1 MRRIA
6 FAFFLFASC
15 AGTIRGQST
24 HASLSG
30 RVSDSTKALIVN
42 AKIAAIADD
51 TNLRFET
58 TTNSVG
64 QYHLLNLPPAAY
76 RIEVEKSGFKKLI
89 KPEVIL
95 HVQDALEIDFEMTVG
110 EVSETVT
117 VESGAP

>member
-15 AGTIRGQST
+15 AGPIRAQST

-30 RVSDSTKALIVN
+30 RVKDSTKALIVD

-64 QYHLLNLPPAAY
+64 QYHLLSLPPASY
-76 RIEVEKSGFKKLI
+76 RIEVEKSGFKKLV
-89 KPEVIL
+89 KPEVTL
-95 HVQDALEIDFEMTVG
+95 HIQDALEIDFEMTGGRCV
-110 EVSETVT
+110 
-117 VESGAP
+117 